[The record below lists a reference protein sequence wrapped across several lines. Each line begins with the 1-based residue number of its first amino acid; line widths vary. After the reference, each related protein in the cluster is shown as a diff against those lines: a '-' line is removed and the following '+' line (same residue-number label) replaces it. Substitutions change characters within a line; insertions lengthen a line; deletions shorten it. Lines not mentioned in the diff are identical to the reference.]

1 MGSRG
6 WGTEAFGH
14 ISMRNILI
22 ILFSVSLLSGTSCQP
37 KPGAPSAPGN
47 GVATKLKF
55 DDGTVA
61 SGINFRHVPTRTAEK
76 WMPQIMGSGVGI
88 IDVNRDGAP
97 DVVLVNSGAM
107 RATERAADAR
117 TRLFLN
123 DGRGK
128 FTDQTDKWRLPSAG
142 YGMGVAVGDFDSDGW
157 PDLFLTTYDGKDLLL
172 RNTGSEFTDVTA
184 QAGVHSDGKWS
195 TSAGFFDLENDGDL
209 DLLVVR
215 YIEYMPENAVKTYR
229 NGVQT
234 YSTPVLYQAVADRL
248 FRNNGN
254 GTFTEVSQT
263 AGLSAAAR
271 KGLALAL
278 GDIDLDGD
286 TDVYVAND
294 TNPNQLWLNDGKGGL
309 RDVAALSGVAY
320 SEAGAEEGSM
330 GADFSDYD
338 GNGLLD
344 IICANF
350 QTETTALYQQDQPL
364 LFREVS
370 DAVGIGEAARVRLK
384 FGADFFDADSDGD
397 EDLLV
402 ANGHIEDNI
411 DQNSSTVT
419 FAQLNTLYENLGN
432 GKFNDVSAVAG
443 TALADKQV
451 SRGLVTADLDGDGD
465 LDFIVNNSGGAAQ
478 VGINSIE
485 GKNGFVVLWLEGNKA
500 NRSAIGTRVVAKING
515 RSIQRQVMGAQ
526 SYMSVSDLRVH
537 LGLGEAPKVDELT
550 IYWPGGET
558 QVIRDLGAGSF
569 YHLVQGRDPVKFT
582 PGASVIAP

>member
-1 MGSRG
+1 
-6 WGTEAFGH
+6 
-14 ISMRNILI
+14 MRKIAIFL
-22 ILFSVSLLSGTSCQP
+22 LVSALLLSLNCAP
-37 KPGAPSAPGN
+37 KPTVPTSGN
-47 GVATKLKF
+47 VSTKLRF
-55 DDGTVA
+55 DDGTA
-61 SGINFRHVPTRTAEK
+61 RSGINFRHVPTRTAEK

-107 RATERAADAR
+107 RATERSVDAR
-117 TRLFLN
+117 TRLYVN
-123 DGRGK
+123 DGHGN
-128 FTDQTDKWRLPSAG
+128 FTDDTDKWKLPSAG
-142 YGMGVAVGDFDSDGW
+142 YGMGVAVGDFDNDGW

-172 RNTGSEFTDVTA
+172 RNTGTEFTDVTA
-184 QAGVHSDGKWS
+184 KAGVQSDGKWS

-209 DLLVVR
+209 DLFLVR
-215 YIEYMPENAVKTYR
+215 YIDYSPENAVKTYR
-229 NGVQT
+229 NGVPT
-234 YSTPVLYQAVADRL
+234 YSTPILYQPVPDRL

-254 GTFTEVSQT
+254 GTFTDVSQT

-286 TDVYVAND
+286 TDIYVAND

-370 DAVGIGEAARVRLK
+370 DAVGIGEAARGRLK
-384 FGADFFDADSDGD
+384 FGIDFFDADNDGD

-411 DQNSSTVT
+411 EQNSSTVT
-419 FAQLNTLYENLGN
+419 FAQLNSLYENLGN
-432 GKFNDVSAVAG
+432 GKFSDVSAVAG
-443 TALADKQV
+443 RALADQQV
-451 SRGLVTADLDGDGD
+451 SRSLVTADLDGDGD
-465 LDFIVNNSGGAAQ
+465 LDFIVTNNGGTAQ
-478 VGINSIE
+478 VGINSTE
-485 GKNGFVVLWLEGNKA
+485 EKNGFVILWLEGGNA
-500 NRSAIGTRVVAKING
+500 NRSAIGARVLAKVGG
-515 RSIQRQVMGAQ
+515 RTIQRQVMGAQ
-526 SYMSVSDLRVH
+526 SYLSVSDLRLH
-537 LGLGEAPKVDELT
+537 FGLGSAFKIDELT
-550 IYWPGGET
+550 VYWPGGET
-558 QVIRDLGAGSF
+558 QVFRDLGGGSF
-569 YHLVQGRDPVKFT
+569 YHLVQGRDPVKFI
-582 PGASVIAP
+582 PGAVVIAP